1 MHRNALELWVGVL
14 VQSQSMRPCVEG
26 DPELSHSIPL
36 AGSFA
41 TLTITTG
48 MRGELGLSRLMH
60 ILTHLE
66 YVSGSEFFSWGR
78 RASTRFFFA
87 PLFDSLRLS
96 VSVSLATM
104 SAIRSRRGADAF
116 SCALAISLAP
126 SLSGTHCC

>member
-1 MHRNALELWVGVL
+1 MHRNALDLWVGVL
-14 VQSQSMRPCVEG
+14 VQSQSMRLCVEG
-26 DPELSHSIPL
+26 DPKLSHIPL

-41 TLTITTG
+41 TLTMTTG
-48 MRGELGLSRLMH
+48 MTGELGLSRLMH

-87 PLFDSLRLS
+87 PLFDSLRLP
-96 VSVSLATM
+96 VTMSLATM